1 MKYMKKGRVIFA
13 FVCFLAVFTS
23 CAMIPEENSDVGKD
37 VDRIYTQCE
46 MRYNSL
52 DELLEQADVII
63 SGEVK
68 EIKTDDTKDEYKVQ
82 VIETY
87 RGECNEYLD
96 IQNHLMEY
104 ETDGNGG
111 IGHTKTDYAVGKTY
125 IFVLQHISNVYEDVY
140 AIMSDAYLPL
150 NNKKACSVLSQNI
163 EIKNIEEYIKR
174 HNFRRAEGSGEKV
187 SIEYIESN
195 NILDIMQQSKY
206 IAQVKIGELLYSSD
220 INDVYSCCITREIKG
235 ELTSENN
242 QIIIPFFK
250 NTIASGRE
258 YIVALTS
265 DTDDSIIYTLS
276 SKYGV
281 MEAGIGKIEKVMG
294 GIK

>member
-1 MKYMKKGRVIFA
+1 MLSKAGGGHRK
-13 FVCFLAVFTS
+13 
-23 CAMIPEENSDVGKD
+23 
-37 VDRIYTQCE
+37 
-46 MRYNSL
+46 
-52 DELLEQADVII
+52 II
-63 SGEVK
+63 S
-68 EIKTDDTKDEYKVQ
+68 DRYKGKNKSWNVLR
-82 VIETY
+82 VRKKSEF
-87 RGECNEYLD
+87 
-96 IQNHLMEY
+96 
-104 ETDGNGG
+104 
-111 IGHTKTDYAVGKTY
+111 GHTKTDYAVGKTY
-125 IFVLQHISNVYEDVY
+125 IFVLQH
-140 AIMSDAYLPL
+140 
-150 NNKKACSVLSQNI
+150 I

-195 NILDIMQQSKY
+195 NISDIMQESKY

-281 MEAGIGKIEKVMG
+281 MEAGIGEIEKIMG